1 MSAFARLWHS
11 LDVETQEAIRAK
23 ARWERMTLRA
33 VLRDWWPDLYARLKA
48 MEASK

>member
-1 MSAFARLWHS
+1 MTPFARFWHT

-33 VLRDWWPDLYARLKA
+33 VIREWWPDLYALL
-48 MEASK
+48 EARPR